1 MPSDVHAPPLLA
13 AISSY
18 QIGHRTWKIE
28 DTIHSIR
35 TKVVE
40 KRKMVETFGA
50 LYKNGRTEGKFL
62 GRCVGKKYRV
72 KWTDLNYPYEFEYGA
87 GLF

>member
-1 MPSDVHAPPLLA
+1 MSSDAHAPPLSA
-13 AISSY
+13 AVSSF

-40 KRKMVETFGA
+40 NEKWSKLSAHNMKM
-50 LYKNGRTEGKFL
+50 EGLKESFSEGVL
-62 GRCVGKKYRV
+62 VRNIV
-72 KWTDLNYPYEFEYGA
+72 
-87 GLF
+87 